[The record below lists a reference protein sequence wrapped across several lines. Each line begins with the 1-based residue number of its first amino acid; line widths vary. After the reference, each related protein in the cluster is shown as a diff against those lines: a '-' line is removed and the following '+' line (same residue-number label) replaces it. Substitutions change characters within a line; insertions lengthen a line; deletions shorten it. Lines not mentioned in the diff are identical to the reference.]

1 MEINLSNR
9 VTRYVVTLIF
19 VLLAVSCV
27 REEYEISED
36 ALNLEVTVF
45 QEGVQIPLGST
56 DSLKIKTL
64 LESLGG
70 DESAEYLEYIKTL
83 GPDGVYAL
91 GMSGSEDLSESLSV
105 LNDLQDQIKIEGL
118 QISEEIPFNLSSV
131 DLSDFKVSGQDY
143 KMEYDLGQ
151 VVGNLDLNVPQL
163 DPFKME
169 VKTSLGE
176 YVPDLS
182 GFDFGFDE
190 NVFPPVHTE
199 LTELAGSIPTG
210 LVQLLGESVYK
221 ADIPLDPSAGF
232 SYVHPVTGATL
243 VSLSPMAIEMKSDPH
258 KISMSMN
265 LPEGVKSI
273 DSIVLKEGAA
283 ITITIT
289 AKNTLFTGGYIVP
302 HLDLD
307 VHETFGL
314 EEAGSNGHIVD
325 DFNIDAKGAVVKKS
339 YGVRSIAVSK
349 SDVVDGK
356 LVINREIS
364 IDKASLG
371 YENLTTSLEKLA
383 EAVDPMD
390 FDLSVSFDNFEVDY
404 VDLTVDHDDQ
414 ISVEEN
420 SSIPM
425 QLSFDVPEDV
435 IQSIGS
441 VKLAKTMP
449 AGASEGNIHLSL
461 SASNLP
467 DYTHL
472 NLETLEIV
480 FPEELV
486 VEGAPDGRLSY
497 KVADLA
503 GGLDE
508 YVFIKEIRLPK
519 PVNGKISVNKEITV
533 KAKANASVSGSVNS
547 AELAGAEDVAIDI
560 EVKSDLQFDDFKVAV
575 KGFNYDVEEN
585 YLIEAKLPDAL
596 KDLKGDIT
604 VYPSDNPALD
614 IRIVKP
620 QINVPVVA
628 GKGGL
633 VIKFPT
639 MLKFNADDL
648 AALGSMYD
656 GVGTLN
662 IPEGHEVPEEISLH
676 VDRIV
681 VSPETRDDGI
691 YVSSEFDVK
700 GSLGIA
706 EGTVV
711 DKSAID
717 VLTGSD
723 VEAKKFKLSVSVPD
737 LVPSDLAIDSYTAEF
752 SQEFKFEL
760 LSGDVVPDMIS
771 GIGEVELDNVYINLG
786 VDASELM
793 SKLGNDADLIFNL
806 EVSIPDYIILENVAG
821 QKDPDNKAIII
832 NLNEK
837 ADAKG
842 QINVDPIKV
851 KAIDLT
857 GVVESGEG
865 LAGTIAFA
873 GTVTLADASINVDE
887 LNDSDD
893 VKISLT
899 GGIKGSGENGEITLS
914 KVTAKVDYQLDPV
927 KIVVDLSSLR
937 EALNTENLSVT
948 LALSHVHLGLDIAT
962 NLGISALAN
971 LEIVP
976 YYAGVAKDA
985 IKLNDL
991 AIDAPSTAGEVKH
1004 TKYWLGGN
1012 SECAPDG
1019 YTFKQVPILELLK
1032 DIPDSLH
1039 IQISAGTDK
1048 TKDCVLDTQTEYVL
1062 IADYS
1067 LEVPLQFDEKSF
1079 NISFTH
1085 TITGIPEVIG
1095 LIFQYGSLALTGEA
1109 VSGLPLNLNMTAELL
1124 DPAGNVIPVDDK
1136 VGKLVINACEAI
1148 DKPSVTELNLLFGAK
1163 GGANALDI
1171 SAIRLRFN
1179 ASAVSVPLTED
1190 SFLKLKLQ
1198 ALVPEGVTLDLND
1211 LMSNDETAG
1220 E

>member
-1 MEINLSNR
+1 MKLSMFNR
-9 VTRYVVTLIF
+9 VTGLIVALSF
-19 VLLAVSCV
+19 VFSALSCV
-27 REEYEISED
+27 KQEYEISED
-36 ALNLEVTVF
+36 NLNVEVTVF

-56 DSLKIKTL
+56 DSLKVKTL
-64 LESLGG
+64 LESLGE

-105 LNDLQDQIKIEGL
+105 LNDLQDQIKIAGL
-118 QISEEIPFNLSSV
+118 EISEDIPFDFSGV
-131 DLSDFKVSGQDY
+131 DLSGFKVSGQDY
-143 KMEYDLGQ
+143 KMEYDLGK
-151 VVGNLDLNVPQL
+151 VVGNLDLNVPEL

-169 VKTSLGE
+169 VKASLDE

-182 GFDFGFDE
+182 GFDFGFDK
-190 NVFPPVHTE
+190 NVFPSVHTE
-199 LTELAGSIPTG
+199 LSRFTGTLPAGFAQ
-210 LVQLLGESVYK
+210 LVGDNIYK
-221 ADIPLDPSAGF
+221 ANIPVDPAAGF
-232 SYVHPVTGATL
+232 SYAHPLTGATL

-258 KISMSMN
+258 KVSMSMN

-283 ITITIT
+283 ITIKIT
-289 AKNTLFTGGYIVP
+289 AKNTLFTGGYIIP
-302 HLDLD
+302 HLDFN
-307 VHETFGL
+307 VHEIFNL
-314 EEAGSNGHIVD
+314 SDADSNGHIVD
-325 DFNIDAKGAVVKKS
+325 DFNIDAKGAVVTRS
-339 YGVRSIAVSK
+339 YGVKSIVVSK
-349 SDVVDGK
+349 SDVVNGM
-356 LVINREIS
+356 LVIDRQIS
-364 IDKASLG
+364 IDEASLG
-371 YENLTTSLEKLA
+371 YKDLTTSLEKLSSMA
-383 EAVDPMD
+383 EPMG

-404 VDLTVDHDDQ
+404 VELTVDQNDP

-420 SSIPM
+420 SSIPL
-425 QLSFDVPEDV
+425 QISFDVPEDV
-435 IQSIGS
+435 IKSIGS
-441 VKLAKTMP
+441 VKLAKTLP
-449 AGASEGNIHLSL
+449 AGASEGNVHLSL
-461 SASNLP
+461 SASNVA
-467 DYTHL
+467 DFM
-472 NLETLEIV
+472 NISLETLEVV

-486 VEGAPDGRLSY
+486 VEGASNGKLSY

-503 GGLDE
+503 DGLDE
-508 YVFIKEIRLPK
+508 YLYIKEIRLPK
-519 PVNGKISVNKEITV
+519 PVNGKISINKDITV
-533 KAKANASVSGSVNS
+533 KAKAAASVSGTVNS
-547 AELAGAEDVAIDI
+547 AELADADDLVIGI
-560 EVKSDLQFDDFKVAV
+560 EVANDLQFEDFEVAV
-575 KGFNYDVEEN
+575 KGFSYEVAEN
-585 YLIEAKLPDAL
+585 YLIEEKLPDAL

-604 VYPSDNPALD
+604 VYPAGNPALE
-614 IRIVKP
+614 IAIVKP
-620 QINVPVVA
+620 QIDVPVVA

-639 MLKFNADDL
+639 MLKFNTDDL
-648 AALGSMYD
+648 SAFGNMYD
-656 GVGTLN
+656 GNHTLTF
-662 IPEGHEVPEEISLH
+662 PEGSEVPENIVLH

-681 VSPETRDDGI
+681 VSPETRNDGI
-691 YVSSEFDVK
+691 YVTGEFDVA
-700 GSLGIA
+700 GNLGIA

-711 DKSAID
+711 DKSVID

-723 VEAKKFKLSVSVPD
+723 AEAKTVKVSVSVPE
-737 LVPSDLAIDSYTAEF
+737 LAPNDVTIDSYTAEF
-752 SQEFKFEL
+752 SEEFKFDL
-760 LSGDVVPDMIS
+760 LSADVVPEMIAS
-771 GIGEVELDNVYINLG
+771 IGEIELDNVYINLD

-793 SKLGNDADLIFNL
+793 SKLGNETDLCFNL
-806 EVSIPDYIILENVAG
+806 DVSIPDYIILENVAG
-821 QKDPDNKAIII
+821 KKDEANKALLI
-832 NLNEK
+832 NINEN
-837 ADAKG
+837 ADEKG
-842 QINVDPIKV
+842 HIKIDPIKV
-851 KAIDLT
+851 KGIDLT
-857 GVVESGEG
+857 GVVESGKG
-865 LAGTIAFA
+865 LSGRIAIAGTA
-873 GTVTLADASINVDE
+873 TLADVSINVDD
-887 LNDSDD
+887 LNNSD
-893 VKISLT
+893 KIKVSLN
-899 GGIKGSGENGEITLS
+899 GGIKGSGDNGEITLS

-927 KIVVDLSSLR
+927 KTVVDLSSLR
-937 EALNTENLSVT
+937 EALNSENLSVT

-1048 TKDCVLDTQTEYVL
+1048 TKDCILDTQTEYVL
-1062 IADYS
+1062 TADYS
-1067 LEVPLQFDEKSF
+1067 FEVPLQFDEKSF

-1085 TITGIPEVIG
+1085 TISDIPEVIG
-1095 LIFQYGSLALTGEA
+1095 SIFQYGSLALTGEA

-1211 LMSNDETAG
+1211 LMSNDENKL
-1220 E
+1220 